1 MQTSSAVIIQPEIEP
16 PQHQGRSKRTGVL
29 AGVLVAFLILF
40 AIGLVP
46 RLTRQSQ
53 AQELANEHKT
63 QIPAVITVPVR
74 PAGAT
79 SELSLPGNIEAVY
92 VASIYARANG
102 YVKRRLVDIGQR
114 VHAGDLLAEIDAP
127 EINQQLAQARA
138 ALGQTRAAYEEAR
151 ANLKESEA
159 SVTQAKANLDQAQA
173 NEAIAKTTD
182 SRWSRL
188 VDRGVLPKQQ
198 GDERRSAYHARVA
211 EVAAAE
217 ANIQTAEATVR
228 SRRASVD
235 SAQANIAAARAEV
248 GRLQEMVSFER
259 VLAPFDGV
267 ITERRVERGD
277 FVGAGGAGGQSR
289 LFSIA
294 QSNILRI
301 QTQVPQ
307 AYASGIKDGEQAE
320 ITVRGGGQQVV
331 TGKVVRSA
339 NALNAQTRTLLVEV
353 QIDNRSGALLPGMY
367 ADVKFVLP
375 RTKNLV
381 VVPADT
387 LVVNGSGTHV
397 IAVGADSRA
406 HSIPVEVGRDLGSEI
421 EILSGLDGSEQLV
434 SNPTDDI
441 TDGRQVQARASAPA
455 QGKS

>member
-1 MQTSSAVIIQPEIEP
+1 MQTTSAVIIQPEIEP
-16 PQHQGRSKRTGVL
+16 PKNQRRSKRAGVL
-29 AGVLVAFLILF
+29 AGMLVVVLILF
-40 AIGLVP
+40 AIGFVP
-46 RLTRQSQ
+46 RLARQSQ
-53 AQELANEHKT
+53 AQELANQHKT
-63 QIPAVITVPVR
+63 EIPIVMTVPVR
-74 PAGAT
+74 QAGAT

-127 EINQQLAQARA
+127 EVNQQLAQARA
-138 ALGQTRAAYEEAR
+138 ALGQTRAAYEEAK

-159 SVTQAKANLDQAQA
+159 AVTQAKATLDQTRA
-173 NEAIAKTTD
+173 NEEIAKTTD
-182 SRWSRL
+182 RRWSRL
-188 VDRGVLPKQQ
+188 VERGVLPKQE

-217 ANIQTAEATVR
+217 ANIQTAEANVR

-235 SAQANIAAARAEV
+235 SAQANITAAQAEV

-277 FVGAGGAGGQSR
+277 FVGAGGVGGQSR

-320 ITVRGGGQQVV
+320 ITVRGGGQRVV

-375 RTKNLV
+375 RSKDV
-381 VVPADT
+381 FVVPADT

-397 IAVGADSRA
+397 IAVDADRKA
-406 HSIPVEVGRDLGSEI
+406 RIIPVEVGRDLGSEI
-421 EILSGLDGSEQLV
+421 EILSGLHGGEQLI
-434 SNPTDDI
+434 SNPTDAV
-441 TDGRQVQARASAPA
+441 TDGRHVQARASAPM
-455 QGKS
+455 QGK